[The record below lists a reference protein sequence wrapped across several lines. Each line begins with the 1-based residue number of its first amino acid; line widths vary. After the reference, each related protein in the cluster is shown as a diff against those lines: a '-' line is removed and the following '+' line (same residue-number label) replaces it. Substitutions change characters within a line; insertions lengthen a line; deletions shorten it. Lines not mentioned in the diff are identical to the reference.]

1 MLAHDGAEDVSW
13 SVLACPHARRRPHD
27 RRRQALPARPRQRPR
42 RLRGRLGRGPR
53 LDRRERGRQEHPDE
67 GAVRAADGRRGND
80 RGRRT
85 AGRDALRPRRHRPG
99 HRDGAPALHA
109 GRAADG
115 GREPGPGRGAP
126 PGAVDRHARRTAS
139 SAGTDRALRL
149 RPRPR
154 RPHRR
159 APGRPA
165 AAGGDPQG
173 AVPRRPHPDHGRAD
187 RRPDP
192 AGDARTV
199 RVPARLRASGER
211 GRLHLAQARRGD
223 GDLRSHERDARR
235 PHGGHRA
242 AGRHRRRM
250 VEVLLR
256 VTLQG
261 RDVTAL
267 GARAR
272 REAGSRAT
280 CPRTATSAAS

>member
-1 MLAHDGAEDVSW
+1 MRILAHDGAEDVSW
-13 SVLACPHARRRPHD
+13 SVLACRHARRRPHD

-53 LDRRERGRQEHPDE
+53 PDRRERGRQEHPDE
-67 GAVRAADGRRGND
+67 GAVRAADGRCGHD

-85 AGRDALRPRRHRPG
+85 AGRDALRPRCHRPG

-139 SAGTDRALRL
+139 GAGTDRALRL

-159 APGRPA
+159 APGRPP

-187 RRPDP
+187 RRPDA
-192 AGDARTV
+192 AGDARPV
-199 RVPARLRASGER
+199 HLPARLRR
-211 GRLHLAQARRGD
+211 GRSRRRVHLAQARRGH
-223 GDLRSHERDARR
+223 GDLRSHERHARR
-235 PHGGHRA
+235 PDGGHGGVGPRPT
-242 AGRHRRRM
+242 R
-250 VEVLLR
+250 VL
-256 VTLQG
+256 
-261 RDVTAL
+261 
-267 GARAR
+267 
-272 REAGSRAT
+272 S
-280 CPRTATSAAS
+280 PR